1 LLNATSMR
9 EIVAGTRFTVLA
21 AVAGGHLINDLLQS
35 LLPAIYPILKDEFQL
50 DFWQIGLITLANQ
63 MTASLLQPVV
73 GYVFDRRPHPHSLA
87 AGMALTL
94 IGLIVLAFASDYG
107 LLVLAA
113 TLVGIGS
120 SVFHPEASR
129 VARLASGGQHGLAQS
144 LFQTGGNGGSALGPL
159 AATFIVLP
167 LGQASVAWFAVLALA
182 GIALLWRVGRWY
194 GQATNALPVSPAAT
208 RPETH
213 ALTALQV
220 RVALAVLV
228 TLVVSKSVYIASLT
242 NFYMFFLME
251 RFDVSVRVAQL
262 HLFGF
267 LAAVAVGTL
276 AGGPIGDRIGRTAVI
291 WVSILGVL
299 PFALLLP
306 WANLFWTGVL
316 ALLIG
321 LILSSAFSAILV
333 YAQELLPGRV
343 GLVAGLFFG
352 LAFGIG
358 GLAAAGLGRM
368 ADLTSLETVYRLCA
382 WLPAL
387 GLLTALL
394 PAEPVKTPAAQ
405 LPLA

>member
-1 LLNATSMR
+1 VSPLHSRT
-9 EIVAGTRFTVLA
+9 TFTVLG
-21 AVAGGHLINDLLQS
+21 AVAGGHFINDLLQS
-35 LLPAIYPILKDEFQL
+35 LLPAIYPILKDQFHL

-73 GYVFDRRPHPHSLA
+73 GYVFDRRPHTHALA

-94 IGLIVLAFASDYG
+94 LGLVLLAFASGYG
-107 LLVLAA
+107 WLIVAA
-113 TLVGIGS
+113 ALIGIGS

-167 LGQASVAWFAVLALA
+167 LGQASVAWFAVLALV

-194 GQATNALPVSPAAT
+194 GRVTAALPVVGRVPP
-208 RPETH
+208 RVTH
-213 ALTALQV
+213 AFTPRQV
-220 RVALAVLV
+220 RVAMTVLV

-267 LAAVAVGTL
+267 LAAVAVGTF
-276 AGGPIGDRIGRTAVI
+276 AGGPIGDRLGRKAVI

-299 PFALLLP
+299 PFTLLLP
-306 WANLFWTGVL
+306 WASLFWTGVL
-316 ALLIG
+316 AVLIG

-358 GLAAAGLGRM
+358 GIAAAGLGRL

-382 WLPAL
+382 FLPAL

-394 PAEPVKTPAAQ
+394 PVEAPAPRRPATGGV
-405 LPLA
+405 PRPS

>member
-1 LLNATSMR
+1 
-9 EIVAGTRFTVLA
+9 
-21 AVAGGHLINDLLQS
+21 
-35 LLPAIYPILKDEFQL
+35 
-50 DFWQIGLITLANQ
+50 
-63 MTASLLQPVV
+63 
-73 GYVFDRRPHPHSLA
+73 
-87 AGMALTL
+87 MALSL
-94 IGLIVLAFASDYG
+94 IGLIVLAVASDYG
-107 LLVLAA
+107 LLVLSAA
-113 TLVGIGS
+113 LVGIGS
-120 SVFHPEASR
+120 SIFHPEASR

-182 GIALLWRVGRWY
+182 GIGLLWRVGRWY
-194 GQATNALPVSPAAT
+194 GLATSTLPVGPAAT
-208 RPETH
+208 RPAPH
-213 ALTALQV
+213 ALTPRQV

-242 NFYMFFLME
+242 NFYMFFLIE

-299 PFALLLP
+299 PFTLLLP
-306 WANLFWTGVL
+306 WASLFWTGVL

-368 ADLTSLETVYRLCA
+368 ADLTSLETVYRVCA

-394 PAEPVKTPAAQ
+394 PAEPVNTRPAQ